1 MSTRSGRNTLIFVL
15 VAAVVVLLDQVLKA
29 TVVGLMEPGR
39 AVVVIPHFLW
49 LTYTTNTGAAFG
61 LLRGSGQV
69 VFLMALIIVVLMLAW
84 FFWSRGRMGAW
95 AFAGLGLIIG
105 GAVGNL
111 VDRLFRGRVVD
122 FIDFSWWPVFNLA
135 DIAIV
140 AGVIII
146 LLGYARELWRAEG
159 EVKA

>member
-1 MSTRSGRNTLIFVL
+1 
-15 VAAVVVLLDQVLKA
+15 
-29 TVVGLMEPGR
+29 
-39 AVVVIPHFLW
+39 
-49 LTYTTNTGAAFG
+49 
-61 LLRGSGQV
+61 
-69 VFLMALIIVVLMLAW
+69 
-84 FFWSRGRMGAW
+84 MGAW